1 LEEKKKALK
10 PLYKKWQVMKSRINN
25 SFIYYLLWGLVGVL
39 FFPVFSI
46 LYRQRWDALGYTHAY
61 FILPVSLGLVYW
73 KRKEL
78 AGAFASTEKRFDV
91 SSLLILIFGGLMYL
105 FGWRQDY
112 MVISTFALIPFLYGF
127 AGFIYGKK
135 VQRLLLFP
143 ILYLLLLVPPPFALL
158 DRVTLPLRYISAFGV
173 EKIFGLFNF
182 PIQREGLMYVV
193 KGQQMMIDEACSGF
207 RSLITMMSLGL
218 VYVYVIRS
226 SIIKK
231 AVLVLSIIPLA
242 VMGNILRVIV
252 ISLIGVYFGQEM
264 AQGFLHYFSGVVIFL
279 FIVLGF
285 AGIEAVWT
293 RRERRGMR
301 NDEEEFEWFE

>member
-1 LEEKKKALK
+1 MMNKG
-10 PLYKKWQVMKSRINN
+10 QSKSWV
-25 SFIYYLLWGLVGVL
+25 IYFLLWGLVVAL

-46 LYRQRWDALGYTHAY
+46 LYRQRWNALDYTHAY

-73 KRKEL
+73 KRKKL
-78 AGAFASTEKRFDV
+78 ARAFADTEKRFGV
-91 SSLLILIFGGLMYL
+91 SSLLIFIFGGLMYL

-112 MVISTFALIPFLYGF
+112 MVVSTFALIPFLYGF
-127 AGFIYGKK
+127 VGFIYGKK

-207 RSLITMMSLGL
+207 RSLITMISLGL
-218 VYVYVIRS
+218 VYVYTIRS

-242 VMGNILRVIV
+242 VVGNILRIIV
-252 ISLIGVYFGQEM
+252 ISLIGAYFGQEL
-264 AQGFLHYFSGVVIFL
+264 AQGFLHYFSGMVIFL

-285 AGIEAVWT
+285 AGINAVWT
-293 RRERRGMR
+293 RRERRGAGE
-301 NDEEEFEWFE
+301 DEEEFEWFE

>member
-1 LEEKKKALK
+1 
-10 PLYKKWQVMKSRINN
+10 M
-25 SFIYYLLWGLVGVL
+25 
-39 FFPVFSI
+39 
-46 LYRQRWDALGYTHAY
+46 
-61 FILPVSLGLVYW
+61 
-73 KRKEL
+73 
-78 AGAFASTEKRFDV
+78 
-91 SSLLILIFGGLMYL
+91 
-105 FGWRQDY
+105 
-112 MVISTFALIPFLYGF
+112 YGF
-127 AGFIYGKK
+127 VGFIYGKK

-207 RSLITMMSLGL
+207 RSLITMISLGL
-218 VYVYVIRS
+218 VYVYTIRS

-242 VMGNILRVIV
+242 VVGNILRIIV
-252 ISLIGVYFGQEM
+252 ISLIGAYFGQEL
-264 AQGFLHYFSGVVIFL
+264 AQGFLHYFSGMVIFL

-285 AGIEAVWT
+285 AGINAVWT
-293 RRERRGMR
+293 RREKRGAGE
-301 NDEEEFEWFE
+301 DEEEFEWFE

>member
-1 LEEKKKALK
+1 MMNKG
-10 PLYKKWQVMKSRINN
+10 QSKSWV
-25 SFIYYLLWGLVGVL
+25 IYFLLWGLVVAL

-46 LYRQRWDALGYTHAY
+46 LYRQRWNALDYTHAY

-73 KRKEL
+73 KRKKL
-78 AGAFASTEKRFDV
+78 ARAFAGTEKRFGV
-91 SSLLILIFGGLMYL
+91 SSLLIFIFGGLMYL

-112 MVISTFALIPFLYGF
+112 MVVSTFALIPFLYGF
-127 AGFIYGKK
+127 VGFIYGKK

-207 RSLITMMSLGL
+207 RSLITMISLGL
-218 VYVYVIRS
+218 VYVYTIRS

-242 VMGNILRVIV
+242 VVGNILRIIV
-252 ISLIGVYFGQEM
+252 ISLIGAYFGQEL
-264 AQGFLHYFSGVVIFL
+264 AQGFLHYFSGMVIFL

-285 AGIEAVWT
+285 AGINAVWT
-293 RRERRGMR
+293 RREKRGAGE
-301 NDEEEFEWFE
+301 DEEEFEWFE